1 MKRNKKKNV
10 YVKKGE
16 KGFCVFVPIEFTFYE
31 CDEKGNFI
39 SNANN
44 ERIPELDENGK
55 IKKGL
60 TFKLGNVFD
69 VNQTNAKDIGAYK
82 KLLYRNGETS
92 IEKTVL
98 NSLIDSIRNKYNLNI
113 EYKNIG
119 AAGGYYR
126 KSDNLIVIND
136 SDDRTTAN
144 KVSTLFHELGHFL
157 MHSSEDEENSRDKTE
172 GEAEGFSYVLI
183 SFFGIENKSELYI
196 KSWGNNADEFKT
208 TIKNIS
214 KSAKKA
220 IKELSLDKI

>member
-144 KVSTLFHELGHFL
+144 KVSTLFHELGQNAAFL
-157 MHSSEDEENSRDKTE
+157 IMPHRFCYHTQ
-172 GEAEGFSYVLI
+172 I
-183 SFFGIENKSELYI
+183 SL
-196 KSWGNNADEFKT
+196 
-208 TIKNIS
+208 
-214 KSAKKA
+214 
-220 IKELSLDKI
+220 